1 MKLFKRYLFYK
12 RKLFILFFAFSLFFY
27 VSFSLY
33 HLPVSAVLY
42 PVCVCIFASAVYI
55 LADFRTV
62 RKKHHMLDRLKKLSA
77 SEIEDFP
84 PPDSISDDDYREAV
98 LSLKKEIAGS
108 EAASDKKYSDMMDY
122 YTVWVHQIKT
132 PIASMKL
139 ILENMDSQDS
149 RKLSAELFRIEQYVG
164 MVLTYLRLDTS
175 ATDYVFSETNLDDII
190 RQSIKSFAGEFI
202 LRKLRLDYSPVQKTV
217 LTDEKWLSFVIGQIV
232 SNALKYTFEGSIRI
246 YMKDDKTL
254 CIKDSGIGISPEDLP
269 RIFENGYT
277 GHNGR
282 NDKKASGI
290 GLYLCKCICDRLG
303 HTISAESKPGEGTA
317 VSIYFDRYDLKAE

>member
-12 RKLFILFFAFSLFFY
+12 RKLFLLFFVFALFFA
-27 VSFSLY
+27 VSFMLY
-33 HLPVSAVLY
+33 HLPAGAVLY
-42 PVCVCIFASAVYI
+42 PTGVCIFASVVCLAV
-55 LADFRTV
+55 DFCTI
-62 RKKHHMLDRLKKLSA
+62 RKKHLTLDRLKNLPA
-77 SEIEDFP
+77 AEIEDFP
-84 PPDSISDDDYREAV
+84 APDSISDDDYREAV
-98 LSLKKEIAGS
+98 LKLKKELADS

-139 ILENMDSQDS
+139 ILESMDSKDS
-149 RKLSAELFRIEQYVG
+149 RKLSAELFRIEQYAE

-175 ATDYVFSETNLDDII
+175 STDYVFSETDLDGII

-217 LTDEKWLSFVIGQIV
+217 LTDEKWLSFVIGQIL

-254 CIKDSGIGISPEDLP
+254 CIADSGIGISPEDIP
-269 RIFENGYT
+269 RIFENRYT
-277 GHNGR
+277 GLNGR

-290 GLYLCKCICDRLG
+290 GLYLCKCVCDRLG
-303 HTISAESKPGEGTA
+303 HKISAESEPGVGTA
-317 VSIYFDRYDLKAE
+317 ISIRFDRYELNAE